1 VAREALA
8 EVVQR
13 LRRSRRAG
21 REPVGALADGDMV
34 AEHAKHDRMVHIAVG
49 GVAGQPRLLL
59 EAEVPSAVRGPV
71 CEERFLRLAGVCSP
85 ARRSFC
91 ATNSAG

>member
-1 VAREALA
+1 
-8 EVVQR
+8 
-13 LRRSRRAG
+13 
-21 REPVGALADGDMV
+21 
-34 AEHAKHDRMVHIAVG
+34 MVHIAVG
-49 GVAGQPRLLL
+49 GVSGQQRLLL

-71 CEERFLRLAGVCSP
+71 CEERFLRLAGVCSL

>member
-1 VAREALA
+1 
-8 EVVQR
+8 
-13 LRRSRRAG
+13 
-21 REPVGALADGDMV
+21 MV